1 MKKMIKKYTQF
12 IKENTETPSSKNLMD
27 LRVKFRETLDI
38 LADYAIESGGIG
50 GGYFS
55 TMCKQENVDLEA
67 DFKRLQDNV
76 DKKGF
81 TLEVIKGLF
90 GPEADKICK
99 QDFCGFISNEDFPN
113 YEYRQPI
120 DSKSGMVDYYLYR
133 IGEMVSYPGND
144 WTPPLGGDGWNIP
157 KNEMDDE
164 EFMIRFAYG
173 YHHTKYGQLYIEQN
187 LTDGKTLEQEVKEW
201 DLMGYQKL
209 GDWFEGKEYNSEKW
223 KEPLILNGDDEYY
236 QFVKSL
242 KFDDYVLVERDRII
256 IWGKELAEDLET
268 FNTKTK
274 ITLDYLYSAYVKI
287 FDDFKSV
294 DLVNTGDEI
303 MVRVK
308 DFKLDATM

>member
-1 MKKMIKKYTQF
+1 
-12 IKENTETPSSKNLMD
+12 
-27 LRVKFRETLDI
+27 
-38 LADYAIESGGIG
+38 
-50 GGYFS
+50 
-55 TMCKQENVDLEA
+55 
-67 DFKRLQDNV
+67 
-76 DKKGF
+76 
-81 TLEVIKGLF
+81 
-90 GPEADKICK
+90 
-99 QDFCGFISNEDFPN
+99 
-113 YEYRQPI
+113 
-120 DSKSGMVDYYLYR
+120 MVDYYLYR

-223 KEPLILNGDDEYY
+223 KEPLILNGDDDYY
-236 QFVKSL
+236 EFVKSL